1 MVRSIQI
8 LIILFSFFGTAQNT
22 NSIDFVIR
30 NLGINV
36 DGHFNTF
43 EIDTKFNTN
52 GDLVSI
58 YGKIDV
64 KSIKTGIDSRDEHL
78 LEEDYFNE
86 TKFKHITLQST
97 SITKSSEN
105 NYRVSAKLSIKGK
118 TKEIKILVLVKTTG
132 NRKLI
137 RSSFEINRR
146 DFDVGGSSFVMSKTV
161 KIQVKYYQNLP

>member
-1 MVRSIQI
+1 MVRSVQI
-8 LIILFSFFGTAQNT
+8 LIILLSFFGTAQKT

-43 EIDTKFNTN
+43 QINTTFNAK
-52 GDLVSI
+52 GELVSI

-64 KSIKTGIDSRDEHL
+64 ESIKTGIDIRDEHL

-86 TKFKHITLQST
+86 VKFKNITLQST
-97 SITKSSEN
+97 SIIKNSAN
-105 NYRVSAKLSIKGK
+105 NYRVSARLSIKGK
-118 TKEIKILVLVKTTG
+118 TKEIKIPVLVETIGKK
-132 NRKLI
+132 KLI
-137 RSSFEINRR
+137 TSSFEINRH

-161 KIQVKYYQNLP
+161 KIQVKQYQNLP

>member
-105 NYRVSAKLSIKGK
+105 NYRVSAKLSIK
-118 TKEIKILVLVKTTG
+118 
-132 NRKLI
+132 
-137 RSSFEINRR
+137 
-146 DFDVGGSSFVMSKTV
+146 
-161 KIQVKYYQNLP
+161 

>member
-1 MVRSIQI
+1 M
-8 LIILFSFFGTAQNT
+8 
-22 NSIDFVIR
+22 
-30 NLGINV
+30 
-36 DGHFNTF
+36 
-43 EIDTKFNTN
+43 
-52 GDLVSI
+52 VSI

-97 SITKSSEN
+97 SISKSSEN

-161 KIQVKYYQNLP
+161 

>member
-1 MVRSIQI
+1 MVRSVQI
-8 LIILFSFFGTAQNT
+8 LIILLSFFGTAQKT

-43 EIDTKFNTN
+43 QINTN
-52 GDLVSI
+52 FNAEGELVSI

-78 LEEDYFNE
+78 LEEDYFHEN
-86 TKFKHITLQST
+86 KFKHITLKST
-97 SITKSSEN
+97 SIIKSSEN
-105 NYRVSAKLSIKGK
+105 NYRVSAELSIKGK
-118 TKEIKILVLVKTTG
+118 TKEIKIPVLVETIK
-132 NRKLI
+132 NSKLI
-137 RSSFEINRR
+137 TSSFEINRR

-161 KIQVKYYQNLP
+161 KIEVKQYQDLP